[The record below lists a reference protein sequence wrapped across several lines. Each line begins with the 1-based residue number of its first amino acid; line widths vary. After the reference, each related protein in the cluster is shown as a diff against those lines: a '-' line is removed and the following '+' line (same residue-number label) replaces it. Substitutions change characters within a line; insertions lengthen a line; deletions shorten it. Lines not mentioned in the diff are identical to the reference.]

1 MVGRARTPVN
11 QARRQDEELAAR
23 LAARDALA
31 LTELYQRHSRA
42 VYSLALRMLGDREA
56 ADELVQDVF
65 LRVWHHPERYLADRG
80 RFVTWLL
87 SVAHHRAVDLLRRR
101 RVQRPTADG
110 DVAELSAD
118 SVAPDDAVAD
128 AEERR
133 AVRDA
138 LATLPE
144 GQRRSLELA
153 YFEGLTQSEIAA
165 RLGEPLG
172 TIKTRIR
179 LGMLKLREQLRG
191 LVREYEAG

>member
-1 MVGRARTPVN
+1 MNHARG
-11 QARRQDEELAAR
+11 QDEELAAR

-87 SVAHHRAVDLLRRR
+87 SVAHHRAVDMLRRR
-101 RVQRPTADG
+101 RVQRPTANG

-118 SVAPDDAVAD
+118 GVAPDDAVAD

>member
-1 MVGRARTPVN
+1 MPVN
-11 QARRQDEELAAR
+11 HARGQDEELAAR

-87 SVAHHRAVDLLRRR
+87 SVAHHRAVDMLRRR
-101 RVQRPTADG
+101 RVQRPTANG

-118 SVAPDDAVAD
+118 GVAPDDAVAD